1 MTEISII
8 YCIVSEKHLLF
19 CRSTSLLQVAAFN
32 WLLSPLTLSLSSE
45 LASAAS
51 AALAASAA
59 SAASTSAL
67 ATMMPLASA
76 SAASSVSAVL
86 ASALAS
92 VSVSASSSLSSYHHC
107 CRPCWMPMERR
118 QWGMIRWCNNYVV
131 VVISSSPFGVLP
143 HCRLAADA
151 TTIKSRRIILVHH
164 WCNNHIIVIL
174 KICRVLNH
182 CQLAADATMKSSSY
196 RCCHHHRRS
205 FNSYYLL
212 QWN

>member
-51 AALAASAA
+51 AA

-67 ATMMPLASA
+67 ATMMPLALA
-76 SAASSVSAVL
+76 SAASSVSAVSASAS

-151 TTIKSRRIILVHH
+151 TTFKSRRIILVHH